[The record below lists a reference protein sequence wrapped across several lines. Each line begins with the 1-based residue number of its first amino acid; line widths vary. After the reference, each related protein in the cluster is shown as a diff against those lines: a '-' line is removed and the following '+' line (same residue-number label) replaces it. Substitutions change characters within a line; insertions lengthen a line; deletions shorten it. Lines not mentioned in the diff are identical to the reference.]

1 MEIQVENVQLKHFNQ
16 TSKFD
21 PNYVREEINNST
33 FWNWINL
40 RRLAYQ
46 SQHKHVEDIVL
57 RFQPVQ
63 GMFTF
68 EDFLNGKECADL
80 FVQKYLPKT
89 TELVIALT
97 SRFKVGRVVIAKLK
111 AGGSIGTHVDEGE
124 YHKDYSRYH
133 LVVDTNPQVT
143 FTCEDE
149 TIHMPEG
156 TIWWF
161 NNRVPHSVK
170 NEGDTDRTHIIVDIK
185 KQ

>member
-1 MEIQVENVQLKHFNQ
+1 MVENVLLNFNQ

-21 PNYVREEINNST
+21 PNYVREEINNSK

-46 SQHKHVEDIVL
+46 SQHNDVEDIVL

-63 GMFTF
+63 GLFTF

-80 FVQKYLPKT
+80 FVQKYMPKT
-89 TELVIALT
+89 CELIITLT
-97 SRFKVGRVVIAKLK
+97 KRFKVGRVVIAKLK
-111 AGGSIGTHVDEGE
+111 AGGMIGEHIDEGE

-133 LVVDTNPQVT
+133 LVVDTNPKVI
-143 FTCEDE
+143 FGCGGEE
-149 TIHMPEG
+149 VHMPEG

-161 NNRVPHSVK
+161 NNQLPHYVR
-170 NEGDTDRTHIIVDIK
+170 NDGDTDRTHIIVDIK